1 MPERMKRALAKE
13 AAAATAPTAK
23 SGGVEPLGSIESVH
37 VPALDAEHEECAAAL
52 AKLSEAPTR
61 EAIEKVI
68 EAYAAHFEH
77 EERLLDEHLYKEA
90 AAEAAAAGGDLAKSG
105 SKSGAAGAGGFSA
118 AASMRRSHYAD
129 HKRMLVDLRV
139 RAAALPAGGPAS
151 GPKAWVHVPNG
162 EAPEVFVDKVLR
174 SFEAHANRYDAAYA
188 APLAAKLSEAQ
199 AVPAQ

>member
-13 AAAATAPTAK
+13 AAAAAAAPAE
-23 SGGVEPLGSIESVH
+23 SSGVEPLGSIESVH

-52 AKLSEAPTR
+52 AKLAEAPTR

-68 EAYAAHFEH
+68 DAYTAHFEH
-77 EERLLDEHLYKEA
+77 EERLLDEHLYTEA
-90 AAEAAAAGGDLAKSG
+90 AAEAAAAAAAAGGNAAKS
-105 SKSGAAGAGGFSA
+105 GAGGFSA

-129 HKRMLVDLRV
+129 HKRMIVDLRV
-139 RAAALPAGGPAS
+139 RAAALPSGGPPS

-174 SFEAHANRYDAAYA
+174 AFEAHANRYDAAYA
-188 APLAAKLSEAQ
+188 APLAAKLSEA
-199 AVPAQ
+199 VPAQ